1 MLNEF
6 MQRVWAC
13 LQVGGP
19 WIAIACVF
27 LLTRA
32 VLRLLPG
39 ICWRGAKATAKSEA
53 PFCVLVLMAMI
64 ALASVGFVL
73 FWSASQ

>member
-27 LLTRA
+27 LLARA
-32 VLRLLPG
+32 ILRQLPG
-39 ICWRGAKATAKSEA
+39 ICWRGTKAIAKSDA
-53 PFCVLVLMAMI
+53 PFCIIALMAVAVAAFVAF
-64 ALASVGFVL
+64 ALL
-73 FWSASQ
+73 CRLP